1 MAFSTFILQWGHH
14 KQRVPQVDCEREAS
28 IGHWRTQCWQRFWQE
43 ALNPTAFQERGLA
56 GYGEDREESS
66 REDGYLPSTPRRPHL
81 LKNQEISMPT
91 RWRRRRWTHIAQH
104 FCFLKEDS
112 YLLIYFLKAVGTYIK
127 TPEGKHW
134 IPDSGRVE
142 PVFSFPSREQRG
154 S

>member
-28 IGHWRTQCWQRFWQE
+28 TGHWRTQCWQRFWQE

-66 REDGYLPSTPRRPHL
+66 REDGYLPSTPRGPHL
-81 LKNQEISMPT
+81 LKNQEIAMPT
-91 RWRRRRWTHIAQH
+91 RWRRRGWTHIAQH

-112 YLLIYFLKAVGTYIK
+112 YLFIFFKAVGTYIK

-134 IPDSGRVE
+134 IPDSGKVE
-142 PVFSFPSREQRG
+142 PVFSFPSTERRG